1 MHLPAAAVRLSREC
15 CIGKQAEK
23 VTPCPPA
30 VDLLCLSVLLAQAPL
45 APACGCQAN
54 HWPGVLC
61 VWMASAR
68 TVSWGDQVCS
78 IALPSIA

>member
-45 APACGCQAN
+45 APACSCQAN
-54 HWPGVLC
+54 HWPGGPQRLDGFC
-61 VWMASAR
+61 QDR
-68 TVSWGDQVCS
+68 QLG
-78 IALPSIA
+78 